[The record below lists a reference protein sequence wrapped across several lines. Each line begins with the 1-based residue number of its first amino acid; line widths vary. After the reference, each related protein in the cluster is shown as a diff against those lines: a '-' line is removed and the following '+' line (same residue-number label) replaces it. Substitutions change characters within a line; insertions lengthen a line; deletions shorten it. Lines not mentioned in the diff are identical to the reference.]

1 MHNKNIFSALHHFL
15 KVHVREVEVLSQR
28 VVRAFTYFPGQRLP
42 LLQDNLRATQKE
54 LALRVGVLEQIL
66 EDYKQETQREW
77 GAYNDPYLQKL
88 LSFMGEYNLSKM
100 DVILLQES
108 LEASRRFLDYYSDMS
123 HFDVLKKNFLSMSID
138 LMACIFNMIGCVLMV
153 VVACVELLVMCKNI
167 LLDLVDDRTKEK
179 LSPGIFVLYDMP
191 SISLYAS
198 RLDVQL
204 SRTRSMLVRAQTPID
219 FLEEKI
225 RQCTKALS
233 PSLKTRY

>member
-1 MHNKNIFSALHHFL
+1 MKDKNIFSALHHFL

-28 VVRAFTYFPGQRLP
+28 VVRAFTYLPGQRLP

-77 GAYNDPYLQKL
+77 GVYNDPYLQKL

-100 DVILLQES
+100 DVTLLQES

-138 LMACIFNMIGCVLMV
+138 LMACIFNMIGCVLIV

-167 LLDLVDDRTKEK
+167 LLDLVNDRTKEK
-179 LSPGIFVLYDMP
+179 LSPSIFVLYDMP
-191 SISLYAS
+191 SIPLYAS

-225 RQCTKALS
+225 RQCMKALS